1 MKHISL
7 RTHEV
12 QNILA
17 GRQTRLSRPVKP
29 QPVKREYGPMA
40 GFAGMCEGDH
50 TWFTKSPG
58 VTIVSNKKAGPDNY
72 VEEMCPWRVGDV
84 IACKETYQY
93 IDFMGED
100 NGYVFKE
107 SQNGKDWEENSE
119 GWTWRSPATMP
130 TAACRLWLKIKE
142 IRCER
147 IQDITE
153 EGAKAEGVLYYD
165 DKHLGRRYKDYLA
178 DAAGYGH
185 PNHDYPTVGDAVTS
199 FGTLWAANNG
209 VESWQANPWMWVL
222 IFEKT
227 DKPE

>member
-1 MKHISL
+1 MKHITL

-12 QNILA
+12 QQIIA

-29 QPVKREYGPMA
+29 QPGPCDHSIYTEADWKDKPTEWSTAAMKYGRLYC
-40 GFAGMCEGDH
+40 GLCGNGTSYENDFAGI
-50 TWFTKSPG
+50 K
-58 VTIVSNKKAGPDNY
+58 
-72 VEEMCPWRVGDV
+72 CPWKAGDV
-84 IACKETYQY
+84 IAGKETYQY

-119 GWTWRSPATMP
+119 GWTWRSPVTMP

-153 EGAKAEGVLYYD
+153 EGAKAEGVESLYE
-165 DKHLGRRYKDYLA
+165 DKAGIFWYPASDPVIEPHEIRTHK
-178 DAAGYGH
+178 AGYKQRHQSIYG
-185 PNHDYPTVGDAVTS
+185 P
-199 FGTLWAANNG
+199 
-209 VESWQANPWMWVL
+209 ESWDLNPWHWII

-227 DKPE
+227 DKP